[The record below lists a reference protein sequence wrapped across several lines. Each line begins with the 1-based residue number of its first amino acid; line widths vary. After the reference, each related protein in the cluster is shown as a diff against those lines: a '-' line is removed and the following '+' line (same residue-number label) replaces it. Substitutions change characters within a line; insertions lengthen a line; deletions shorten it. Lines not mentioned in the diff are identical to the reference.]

1 MNKKAIDL
9 YDENN
14 LAELRDFNSGDYINK
29 LFEECLN
36 NDYKLVLDYFTTDEE
51 GMLET
56 HYWNIR
62 MVDDSADYEDMFNEH
77 YESLMRRFR
86 QISEA
91 ENVENLSDDLKMI
104 YEQYLKPLTSDDK
117 VKEAYE
123 RYEYVGDA
131 YAAYL
136 MTIYAQ
142 RLFKLMKLG
151 SPAIIVNNE
160 KRYFINAMIA
170 SSTWVTVIEPT
181 DLIYIEKEIVI

>member
-9 YDENN
+9 YDGNN
-14 LAELRDFNSGDYINK
+14 LDELRDFNSIDYINQ

-51 GMLET
+51 GMPET
-56 HYWNIR
+56 HYWYIK
-62 MVDDSADYEDMFNEH
+62 MVDDSVDYEDMFNEH

-91 ENVENLSDDLKMI
+91 ENVENLSDDLKKI

-136 MTIYAQ
+136 MTVYAQ

-151 SPAIIVNNE
+151 VPSIIVNNE
-160 KRYFINAMIA
+160 KRYFINATIA
-170 SSTWVTVIEPT
+170 SSTWVTEIEPT
-181 DLIYIEKEIVI
+181 DLIYKEKEIVI